1 MYMPFHKGC
10 FKYFARI
17 VMVMF
22 FVQCLWIRS
31 MGQASKNDSLLHD
44 ATLETVIQYALTHQP
59 AVQQSLIDEAIIDRE
74 VRGRLADWYPQINFA
89 FSFQHNFQLPT
100 TVFQGNTVKLGLD
113 NTSAGQFS
121 LTQTLFNRD
130 VLLAS
135 QTAKV
140 VRLQGSQTTTDVKIQ
155 VAADVTKAYYAVLL
169 NLQQI
174 KLANEDIDRLQQ
186 NYKYAYSQ
194 YQAGLVDKTDY
205 KRATIA
211 LNNANAVRRTVNE
224 NLDVRYSNLKQ
235 LMGYPMSGELKL
247 IFDSLALVRSVEID
261 TTQTADYTRRIEYQR
276 IQTQHKLLE
285 AQVRY
290 EKWGFLPSLSLFA
303 NYNLNFQNNALAKL
317 YYNTFPQSYAG
328 INMGI
333 PIFQG
338 LKRQHAIKESEWQ
351 LRRLDWD
358 VVQLQNSVNNEFTTA
373 MAAYKSSYNNYLVL
387 KENLELARDVF
398 NIISLQYKS
407 GIKAYIELFSAEAD
421 LRTAQI
427 NHLNA
432 VFQLL
437 SSRVDVQ
444 KALGQLAY

>member
-1 MYMPFHKGC
+1 M
-10 FKYFARI
+10 
-17 VMVMF
+17 VMVLVHYLSF
-22 FVQCLWIRS
+22 CGY
-31 MGQASKNDSLLHD
+31 GQAAKNDSLLQEP
-44 ATLETVIQYALTHQP
+44 TLETVIQYALNHQP
-59 AVQQSLIDEAIIDRE
+59 AVQQSLVDEAIIDRAI
-74 VRGRLADWYPQINFA
+74 RGRLADWYPQINFA
-89 FSFQHNFQLPT
+89 FSAQHNFQLPT

-113 NTSAGQFS
+113 NISAAQFS
-121 LTQTLFNRD
+121 LTQNLFNRD

-135 QTAKV
+135 KTAKV
-140 VRLQGSQTTTDVKIQ
+140 VRLQSSQNTADVKIQ

-186 NYKYAYSQ
+186 NYKYAYAQ

-211 LNNANAVRRTVNE
+211 LNNANAVRRTVGE

-235 LMGYPMSGELKL
+235 LMGYPMDGELKL
-247 IFDSLALVRSVEID
+247 RFDSLALVRSVYLD
-261 TTQTADYTRRIEYQR
+261 TSQNVDFTRRIEYQQL
-276 IQTQHKLLE
+276 QTQHKLLE

-290 EKWGFLPSLSLFA
+290 EKWGFLPSVSLFA

-328 INMGI
+328 INLGI

-338 LKRQHAIKESEWQ
+338 LKRVHAIKESEWQ

-358 VVQLQNSVNNEFTTA
+358 VVQLQNSVNNEFTSA
-373 MAAYKSSYNNYLVL
+373 MAAYKSAYSNYLVL
-387 KENLELARDVF
+387 KENLELATDVF
-398 NIISLQYKS
+398 NVVSLQYKS
-407 GIKAYIELFSAEAD
+407 GVKAYIELFSAEAD

-432 VFQLL
+432 AYQLL

-444 KALGQLAY
+444 KALGQIVY